1 MFLAQSPVLVDG
13 ILDLA
18 SYMADMAHP
27 SFVGQVTPTNSD
39 SIAIAT
45 SAEETATRGG
55 GKLKDETSPPLE
67 ISGTLWSPG
76 GY

>member
-1 MFLAQSPVLVDG
+1 MFWRNQPVLVDG

-27 SFVGQVTPTNSD
+27 SFVLQGQVTPTNSD

-55 GKLKDETSPPLE
+55 GGS
-67 ISGTLWSPG
+67 
-76 GY
+76 

>member
-55 GKLKDETSPPLE
+55 GS
-67 ISGTLWSPG
+67 
-76 GY
+76 